1 MNIIER
7 IDSFLVVEAVDWK
20 EFYTMSKDTS
30 GGKSFKE
37 YEKKYGGTRFQM
49 PHIRDA
55 LNKTGDF
62 KGFMKAIQKFNEA
75 SSPQQKKLERKKRE
89 ADSKKKKFKM
99 AVDKRKRESE
109 KRQRET
115 QSKMNKAKAANTAR

>member
-1 MNIIER
+1 MKNIIER

-20 EFYTMSKDTS
+20 EFYTMSHDKS
-30 GGKSFKE
+30 GKTFKE
-37 YEKKYGGTRFQM
+37 YEKKYGTQAAM

-75 SSPQQKKLERKKRE
+75 SSPQQKEMERKKRE

-99 AVDKRKRESE
+99 AGDKRKRESE